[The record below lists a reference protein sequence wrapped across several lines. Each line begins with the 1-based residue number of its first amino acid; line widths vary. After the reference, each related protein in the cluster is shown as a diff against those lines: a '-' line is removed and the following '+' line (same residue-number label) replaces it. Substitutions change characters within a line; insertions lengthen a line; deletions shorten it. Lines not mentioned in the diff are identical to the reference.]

1 MSFLTFEKRY
11 FEWPEILGL
20 QSVFLIGIF
29 SPIFLLLSSH
39 YQAVKAAEPGDRET
53 LNPQLKKLS
62 LTVLAMVLLYAFLAF
77 FILDFFGH

>member
-20 QSVFLIGIF
+20 QSIFLIGIF

-39 YQAVKAAEPGDRET
+39 YHAVKAAEPGDRET

-62 LTVLAMVLLYAFLAF
+62 LTVLAMILLYVFLAF